1 MKVRGCAS
9 PFILASVLFVL
20 GVKEKCSCL
29 KRISTTELTGTFGR
43 IIIGGDSKQSV
54 SLMDMS
60 KIKYIDVKVGD
71 TVVYVGYKKVSQ
83 SGRITVEY
91 DGVVTKVDDYGCF
104 VTSGNYKTYLY
115 KHQVLRIK
123 ESA

>member
-43 IIIGGDSKQSV
+43 IIIGGVFIQSV
-54 SLMDMS
+54 RQRDMS
-60 KIKYIDVKVGD
+60 KIKYHDVKVGD
-71 TVVYVGYKKVSQ
+71 IVVYRGWKKLSQ
-83 SGRITVEY
+83 SRREIVEY
-91 DGVVTKVDDYGCF
+91 EGVATKVDDYGCF
-104 VTSGNYKTYLY
+104 VTSGNYRTYLY
-115 KHQVLRIK
+115 KHQILRIK
-123 ESA
+123 EKI

>member
-1 MKVRGCAS
+1 LRVRGSAS
-9 PFILASVLFVL
+9 PLILVFALFVL
-20 GVKEKCSCL
+20 GVVIKASYWKQFTS
-29 KRISTTELTGTFGR
+29 TELTGMFGR

-54 SLMDMS
+54 RLMDMS

-91 DGVVTKVDDYGCF
+91 DGVVTKVDNYGCF

-123 ESA
+123 KKV